1 MSSGCWRRAIATNF
15 NRQGKN
21 KAARPHRQKAEREHE
36 QPTLTMPSFMVFRL
50 FIGSISKNGP
60 ERIRQPFS
68 REASPSVE
76 ASPRENPSGHEV
88 GISLR
93 PITLLPDEKKPKQT
107 RRPASGSPGVSRRR
121 EIATSSPGIR
131 PAVVR
136 GGGSDGPYPR
146 RSSAR

>member
-1 MSSGCWRRAIATNF
+1 MS
-15 NRQGKN
+15 
-21 KAARPHRQKAEREHE
+21 P
-36 QPTLTMPSFMVFRL
+36 FMVFLL

-68 REASPSVE
+68 RGASPSAE
-76 ASPRENPSGHEV
+76 TSPGENPLGHEV

-136 GGGSDGPYPR
+136 GGGSGGPYPR